1 MSVSKLFNF
10 SNLLNENYMSLVRP
24 VRESHCLSDA
34 VEIVKEFDNSIQE
47 NTRTLY
53 DALLE
58 AESKKDENHC
68 FGKYFIQYKTDII
81 KLESQMKELASRFYI
96 NLETL
101 VDANATILDK
111 QCCCSTG
118 QTFRGAQFTNLL
130 SNDIPNI
137 NPYKAFKKEWNFLGR
152 LFQDLDPSA
161 SDEEKAKII
170 ATVYNSLCK
179 EINDGWLDKC
189 IEKIADTDK
198 CSKDTFA
205 KVMYDKFVCNGDIE
219 ISLDTPNVEQSK
231 LSLRNYTNYSDCI
244 RKSVDEFCTDIE
256 KISNELGSML
266 FRNMDKKFEVNTDEE
281 GVANATYR
289 LNDYAMNQID
299 MFLHTKVSQIRE
311 LTNLYIIALSIKMDC
326 IYKYIKQ
333 CVSII
338 EAACGASPLTTP
350 ESNEDE
356 EPAPEL
362 PTGDNSTEFDDA
374 EGIDE
379 PTTDDETLDGGEP
392 APDVENPDDNPEGIE
407 PNAPVSGGDE
417 GDEAIDASEPEEPT
431 PEDENPTEESY
442 ISKFDEE
449 MYLSEANIA
458 LLHRYG
464 SYEDLRREYIKE
476 DGEPVPTAAADSDK
490 PADSGESKSNV
501 DPASSTEPVMSP
513 EEAAGQRGKSLLQKV
528 KDLVNSAKDS
538 KNGTFATQI
547 KFVSENKAVI
557 LKAPIP
563 ANWTIQNYDLSSF
576 GSINITPLNLK
587 EKELYK
593 NKNEFLKSK
602 YGKFGKVSENGKG
615 NVIDFFLN
623 KVYSDKEVKYDD
635 KIRTMGFNFVVKD
648 YDALYT
654 HGMKLGEEL
663 SKIYN
668 KEYDIMVKA
677 KGASDGKVTKESTM
691 AEYFTEDF
699 TGVDEAG
706 ASAPDWKER
715 WNIVQSWFDINYAVL
730 VAYFNIISRNF
741 KKQYAFLKKLE
752 SIKK

>member
-10 SNLLNENYMSLVRP
+10 SNLLAESSMRLVKP

-68 FGKYFIQYKTDII
+68 FGKYYAQYKDDIN

-101 VDANATILDK
+101 VDANVSVLDK

-130 SNDIPNI
+130 SDDIPNI

-152 LFQDLDPSA
+152 LFQDLDPST

-205 KVMYDKFVCNGDIE
+205 KVMYDKFVCNGDVE
-219 ISLDTPNVEQSK
+219 INLDTPNVEQSK
-231 LSLRNYTNYSDCI
+231 LSLRNYTNYSECI
-244 RKSVDEFCTDIE
+244 RKSVDEFCTNIN
-256 KISNELGSML
+256 KISSELGSML

-281 GVANATYR
+281 GIANATYR

-333 CVSII
+333 CVTII
-338 EAACGASPLTTP
+338 EAACGASPINP
-350 ESNEDE
+350 SESEE
-356 EPAPEL
+356 EPTPEL
-362 PTGDNSTEFDDA
+362 PTGKSSTEFDDA

-379 PTTDDETLDGGEP
+379 PSDDDELLDGEEP
-392 APDVENPDDNPEGIE
+392 TPDIENPDDDPEGIE
-407 PNAPVSGGDE
+407 PNAPVSGGEE
-417 GDEAIDASEPEEPT
+417 GDEAIDASEPEEPN
-431 PEDENPTEESY
+431 PEGENPTEESY

-464 SYEDLRREYIKE
+464 SYEDLHREYIKE
-476 DGEPVPTAAADSDK
+476 DGEPVPAAVEDSDK
-490 PADSGESKSNV
+490 SVEG
-501 DPASSTEPVMSP
+501 PASSAEPVMSP

-547 KFVSENKAVI
+547 KFISENKDVI

-563 ANWTIQNYDLSSF
+563 TNWTIQNYDLSSF
-576 GSINITPLNLK
+576 GSINITPLNFK

-602 YGKFGKVSENGKG
+602 YGKFGKLSENGEG

-635 KIRTMGFNFVVKD
+635 KIRTMGFNYVVKE

-668 KEYDIMVKA
+668 KEYDIMMKA
-677 KGASDGKVTKESTM
+677 KGASDNKGKVTKESTM

-706 ASAPDWKER
+706 TAEPDWKER
-715 WNIVQSWFDINYAVL
+715 WNIVQSWFDINYTVL
-730 VAYFNIISRNF
+730 VAYFNITSRNF